1 MAKPP
6 TLDVKTASKNDVSI
20 IIRQPH
26 CKEHGA
32 DIGYVHGYAL
42 YYYPANDPGM
52 QRLWLIIF
60 FLDFYRVFQKTDTQ
74 FYFWDNFSNS
84 APILTI
90 LSLLQAEI
98 YGA

>member
-1 MAKPP
+1 MPMQLLLPLSYARC
-6 TLDVKTASKNDVSI
+6 SKKS
-20 IIRQPH
+20 
-26 CKEHGA
+26 
-32 DIGYVHGYAL
+32 
-42 YYYPANDPGM
+42 
-52 QRLWLIIF
+52 
-60 FLDFYRVFQKTDTQ
+60 DTQ